1 MTVIVVKIYTVTSQV
16 CVEWEAERELE
27 VCVVSAEGL
36 VMVESEDTIS
46 LPLPYVLTRLVTP
59 ELTSSF
65 TSRIQEAGRCPV
77 WRAVNVFTLENMVSC
92 GAELE
97 AILNLFVSRTIF
109 TTHTWNSMF
118 GISMEPRIMIP

>member
-59 ELTSSF
+59 E
-65 TSRIQEAGRCPV
+65 
-77 WRAVNVFTLENMVSC
+77 
-92 GAELE
+92 
-97 AILNLFVSRTIF
+97 
-109 TTHTWNSMF
+109 
-118 GISMEPRIMIP
+118 